1 MKIIRTIFLTI
12 AAIFG
17 NIYKIIDKLIII
29 PITKVMIFI
38 SDKLG
43 TRTDKFEKM
52 LTKKNT
58 LVFISLILAICVFLY
73 VDSESTII
81 VNDSAEVLYDQK
93 VKATYNSNAYVIEGL
108 PKDVDVTL
116 IGRRVDLYLA
126 KQLSKGTVTADLTN
140 LKEGSHTVSLEY
152 DCSIT
157 SVNYKLDP
165 SVVNINIYPK
175 VSETRTASI
184 DVINK
189 NKLEK
194 KLSVGEVTL
203 NENEVVIKGAEHTLK
218 KVAIVKALIDINKI
232 VDPTI
237 GVSELDDIKLVA
249 YDSDGKVVKGI
260 ETEPNN
266 LSAKVTIESPRK
278 DIPVKVIPTG
288 DLEFGKAI
296 DNITT
301 DISKVTAYGDQDV
314 LDKLDYLPVEIDVTG
329 LNETKTYDVIL
340 SKPSGIKDIS
350 NTNMKAVVTLGTEA
364 TKEINDVF
372 IETINLDASYKAV
385 AIGENS
391 SKTSIIVKGTKNVI
405 DAIDSSMVTAQVDL
419 KGYSEGDYEVS
430 VKATGDDNKATYAA
444 KTTKIK
450 IKITKK

>member
-1 MKIIRTIFLTI
+1 MKIISALFLTI
-12 AAIFG
+12 ATIFS

-38 SDKLG
+38 GDRFGGKTDKL
-43 TRTDKFEKM
+43 EKM
-52 LTKKNT
+52 LTRKNT
-58 LVFISLILAICVFLY
+58 LVFISLIMAICIFLY

-93 VKATYNSNAYVIEGL
+93 VKVTYNSNAYVIEGL

-140 LKEGSHTVSLEY
+140 LKEGSHTISLNY

-157 SVNYKLDP
+157 SVDYKLDP
-165 SVVNINIYPK
+165 SVININIYPK

-189 NKLEK
+189 NRLDK
-194 KLSVGEVTL
+194 KLSIGDVAL
-203 NENEVVIKGAEHTLK
+203 NETEVVIKGAEHTLK
-218 KVAIVKALIDINKI
+218 KVAIVKALIDIDKI
-232 VDPTI
+232 VDPSI
-237 GVSELDDIKLVA
+237 GVVELDNIKLVA
-249 YDSDGKVVKGI
+249 YDSKGNVVKNV

-266 LSAKVTIESPRK
+266 LSAKVTIESPKK
-278 DIPVKVIPTG
+278 DVPVKVIPTG

-296 DNITT
+296 DNIAT
-301 DISKVTAYGDQDV
+301 DISKVTVYGDQDV
-314 LDKLDYLPVEIDVTG
+314 LDKLEYVPAEVDVTG
-329 LNETKTYDVIL
+329 LNENKTYDVIL
-340 SKPSGIKDIS
+340 SKPSGVKEIS
-350 NTNMKAVVTLGTEA
+350 NTNMKVAVTLGAEV
-364 TKEINDVF
+364 TKEIPNVF
-372 IETINLDASYKAV
+372 IETINLDPTYKAA

-419 KGYSEGDYEVS
+419 KGYSEGDYEVT
-430 VKATGDDNKATYAA
+430 VKASGDDNKATYAA